1 MIAKGVDRRLICDY
15 SCYIM
20 AANSRFAVAV
30 HALTMLAL
38 HAGRRHSSRDI
49 AGSVATNP
57 VVIRRLLAELARAG
71 LVESSH
77 GARGGFRLARPARRI
92 SLYDV
97 YTAVED
103 CGSLFA
109 KREKK
114 NEKCPVACRMAGI
127 LEGVFAR
134 VEAKIAPELK
144 RTTLADIAAQA
155 A

>member
-1 MIAKGVDRRLICDY
+1 
-15 SCYIM
+15 M
-20 AANSRFAVAV
+20 AANSRFAVAL
-30 HALTMLAL
+30 HAMTMLAL
-38 HAGRRHSSRDI
+38 HEDQRHSSRDI

-71 LVESSH
+71 LVESTH
-77 GARGGFRLARPARRI
+77 GARGGFRLAKPAGKI

-97 YTAVED
+97 YSAVED

-127 LEGVFAR
+127 LEDVFAK
-134 VEAKIAPELK
+134 VQAKIAPEL
-144 RTTLADIAAQA
+144 RGTTLADLARRAR
-155 A
+155 